1 MNALPIATAGRTAKR
16 KSDRSRFRIARRK
29 ECSHHITAMKSQPVL
44 RDATA
49 ADLPAINEIYNH
61 YVLTSTCTYQITP
74 ESGAGREAWFGGR
87 GPEHP
92 VIVAEVDGAV
102 AAWGSLSAFHK
113 REAFAGTVEN
123 SVYVSHRHQ
132 RMGLGRLIMEEL
144 MRRARAQKL
153 RTVVAAISADQ
164 EGSIALHARLG
175 FVETGRLLRM
185 GQKFGKVLDVVY
197 MQWMPE
203 TAP

>member
-1 MNALPIATAGRTAKR
+1 MNSL
-16 KSDRSRFRIARRK
+16 
-29 ECSHHITAMKSQPVL
+29 PVL

-61 YVLTSTCTYQITP
+61 YVLTSTCTYQIIP
-74 ESGAGREAWFGGR
+74 ETAGGREAWFSGR
-87 GPEHP
+87 GPQHP

-102 AAWGSLSAFHK
+102 AAWGSLSPFHK

-132 RMGLGRLIMEEL
+132 RRGLGRLIMEEL
-144 MRRARAQKL
+144 MRRAREQRL

-175 FVETGRLLRM
+175 FEETGRLRQM
-185 GQKFGKVLDVVY
+185 GCKFGRILDVVY